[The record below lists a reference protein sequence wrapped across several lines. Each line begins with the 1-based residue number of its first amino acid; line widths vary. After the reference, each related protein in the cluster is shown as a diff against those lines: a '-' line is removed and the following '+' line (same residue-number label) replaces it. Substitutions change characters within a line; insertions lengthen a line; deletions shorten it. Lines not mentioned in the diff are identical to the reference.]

1 MSEAPNSPAK
11 LQHTSIVLLYAM
23 SEDGRM
29 CCGAR

>member
-11 LQHTSIVLLYAM
+11 VHHTSIVLMYTI

-29 CCGAR
+29 SCGER